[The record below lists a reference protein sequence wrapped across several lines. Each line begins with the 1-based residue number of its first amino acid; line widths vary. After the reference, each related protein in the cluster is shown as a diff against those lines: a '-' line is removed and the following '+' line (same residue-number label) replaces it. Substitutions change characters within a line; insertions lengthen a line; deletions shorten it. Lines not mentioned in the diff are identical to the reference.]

1 MIRLTVYNR
10 WTVKSV
16 MRMHIDR
23 FCDDSD
29 VPLQAVRIVTFS
41 MRAKVIAN
49 PSDTYCETSKDIR
62 EGGVDMRIEAYT
74 QVQQLYQSQKVS
86 RTQKTQT
93 ASHTDRL
100 QISSQGKDFQTAKAA
115 VAAAPDIREELTAP
129 IKARI
134 QNGTY
139 GVDNASFAEK
149 LLQKQEE
156 MR

>member
-1 MIRLTVYNR
+1 MVIP
-10 WTVKSV
+10 SAGGP
-16 MRMHIDR
+16 DR
-23 FCDDSD
+23 YF
-29 VPLQAVRIVTFS
+29 FS

>member
-1 MIRLTVYNR
+1 
-10 WTVKSV
+10 
-16 MRMHIDR
+16 MRSATKMHIDR

-29 VPLQAVRIVTFS
+29 VPPQAVRIVTFS
-41 MRAKVIAN
+41 MRAKVIVN